1 MKKNLLCLLLS
12 ALLLLTMAACGASSQ
27 DAAGATESMG
37 VNGYSEA
44 AVAAEEADYAVE
56 DYLYDDEW
64 DEWEMD
70 EPAEM
75 PEPEKSVETESL
87 SAGGV
92 TEGAAGTTQSM
103 AEKIIYTGNAEIE
116 TTEFDQAVEA
126 VYDLM
131 SRYGAFLESS
141 SVTGSNLSDTYNG
154 YRSNRTADFTLR
166 VPKENYSAMT
176 GALEDVGNVI
186 YFSSD
191 AQNITSQYMDTQ
203 SRLDAY
209 ETEETRLLE
218 ILAQAETVE
227 DMITVESRLSEIRY
241 EKEWLTSQLK
251 NWDNQVSYSTVY
263 LHLREVRI
271 LTPEPEPEPETYAQ
285 QLGRGFISTLKWMG
299 RAIKALFLGFVSALP
314 ILIPLAVIAIVVI
327 LLARRSSRKRTA
339 ARRAAAGNQTPAP
352 RAENQKEEKPE
363 E

>member
-1 MKKNLLCLLLS
+1 
-12 ALLLLTMAACGASSQ
+12 
-27 DAAGATESMG
+27 
-37 VNGYSEA
+37 
-44 AVAAEEADYAVE
+44 
-56 DYLYDDEW
+56 
-64 DEWEMD
+64 
-70 EPAEM
+70 
-75 PEPEKSVETESL
+75 
-87 SAGGV
+87 
-92 TEGAAGTTQSM
+92 
-103 AEKIIYTGNAEIE
+103 
-116 TTEFDQAVEA
+116 
-126 VYDLM
+126 
-131 SRYGAFLESS
+131 
-141 SVTGSNLSDTYNG
+141 
-154 YRSNRTADFTLR
+154 
-166 VPKENYSAMT
+166 
-176 GALEDVGNVI
+176 
-186 YFSSD
+186 
-191 AQNITSQYMDTQ
+191 MDTQ